1 MEELLD
7 YDGLIYS
14 IINKY
19 PKRFDRDDLYQV
31 GMIGLIDAYKHFDS
45 GQDTKF
51 STYAYYYILGEVNK
65 YIRGSSSLKVSKEL
79 IDLKKKIINVK
90 DVMTQKLGRVP
101 TDDEVALFLDIDID
115 TMRQAMEATEEVES
129 IDSGYDSY
137 KSFDENTSPEVLDLK
152 DEISKLPKNER
163 DLIYARYYNEMTQ
176 SETSNLL
183 GMSQVQV
190 SRNEA
195 KILTKLRARL

>member
-14 IINKY
+14 IINRY

-45 GQDTKF
+45 SQDTKF

-65 YIRGSSSLKVSKEL
+65 FIRGSSSLKVSKEL
-79 IDLKKKIINVK
+79 IELKKKIINVK

-101 TDDEVALFLDIDID
+101 SDDEVALFLDIDIN
-115 TMRQAMEATEEVES
+115 TMRQAMEATDEVAS
-129 IDSGYDSY
+129 IDEKGDAIR
-137 KSFDENTSPEVLDLK
+137 SFDDTSPEIMDLK

-195 KILTKLRARL
+195 KILTKLRTRL

>member
-7 YDGLIYS
+7 YEGLIYS

-19 PKRFDRDDLYQV
+19 PKRFDHDDLYQV

-45 GQDTKF
+45 SQDTKF

-79 IDLKKKIINVK
+79 IDLKKKIIEVK
-90 DVMTQKLGRVP
+90 DVMTQKLGRIP
-101 TDDEVALFLDIDID
+101 NDDEIALFLDVESNVIRD
-115 TMRQAMEATEEVES
+115 AMEATEEVSS
-129 IDSGYDSY
+129 IDEGFDNI
-137 KSFDENTSPEVLDLK
+137 KSFDDTSPEVLDLK
-152 DEISKLPKNER
+152 NEISKLPKNER
-163 DLIYARYYNEMTQ
+163 DLIYARYFNELTQ

-183 GMSQVQV
+183 GISQVQV

-195 KILTKLRARL
+195 KILMKLRTKL

>member
-14 IINKY
+14 IINRY

-45 GQDTKF
+45 SQDTKF

-65 YIRGSSSLKVSKEL
+65 FIRGSSSLKVSKEL
-79 IDLKKKIINVK
+79 IELKKKIINVK

-101 TDDEVALFLDIDID
+101 SDDEVALFLDIDIN
-115 TMRQAMEATEEVES
+115 TMRQAMEATDEVES
-129 IDSGYDSY
+129 IDEKDDAIR
-137 KSFDENTSPEVLDLK
+137 SFDDTSPEIMDLK

>member
-7 YDGLIYS
+7 YEGLIYS

-19 PKRFDRDDLYQV
+19 PKRFDHDDLYQV

-45 GQDTKF
+45 SQDTKF

-79 IDLKKKIINVK
+79 IDLKKKIIEVK

-101 TDDEVALFLDIDID
+101 NDDEIALFLDVESNVI
-115 TMRQAMEATEEVES
+115 REAMEATEEVTS
-129 IDSGYDSY
+129 IDEGMDSIT
-137 KSFDENTSPEVLDLK
+137 SFDDTSPEVLDLK
-152 DEISKLPKNER
+152 NEISKLPKNER
-163 DLIYARYYNEMTQ
+163 DLIYARYFNELTQ

-183 GMSQVQV
+183 GISQVQV

-195 KILTKLRARL
+195 KILMKLRTKL

>member
-14 IINKY
+14 IINRY

-45 GQDTKF
+45 SQDTKF

-65 YIRGSSSLKVSKEL
+65 FIRGSSSLKVSKEL
-79 IDLKKKIINVK
+79 IELKKKIINVK

-101 TDDEVALFLDIDID
+101 SDDEVALFLDIDIN
-115 TMRQAMEATEEVES
+115 TMRQAMEATDEVES
-129 IDSGYDSY
+129 IDEKGDAIR
-137 KSFDENTSPEVLDLK
+137 SFDDTSPEIMDLK

-176 SETSNLL
+176 IETSNLL

>member
-7 YDGLIYS
+7 YEGLVYS

-19 PKRFDRDDLYQV
+19 PRRFDRDDLYQV

-45 GQDTKF
+45 DQDTKF
-51 STYAYYYILGEVNK
+51 STYAYYYVLGEVNK

-79 IDLKKKIINVK
+79 IDLKKKIIEVR

-101 TDDEVALFLDIDID
+101 TDDEVALFLDVEIDVI
-115 TMRQAMEATEEVES
+115 RQAMEATEEVES
-129 IDSGYDSY
+129 IDNGYDNY
-137 KSFDENTSPEVLDLK
+137 KSFDDNTSPEVLDLK
-152 DEISKLPKNER
+152 DELSKLPKNER
-163 DLIYARYYNEMTQ
+163 DLIYARYFNELTQ

-183 GMSQVQV
+183 GISQVQV

-195 KILTKLRARL
+195 KILMKLRTRL

>member
-19 PKRFDRDDLYQV
+19 PKRFDHDDLYQV

-45 GQDTKF
+45 NQDTKF

-79 IDLKKKIINVK
+79 IDLKKKIIEVK

-101 TDDEVALFLDIDID
+101 NDDEIALFLDVETNVI
-115 TMRQAMEATEEVES
+115 REAMEATEEVSS
-129 IDSGYDSY
+129 IDEGFDNI
-137 KSFDENTSPEVLDLK
+137 KSFDDTSPEVLDLK
-152 DEISKLPKNER
+152 NEISKLPKNER
-163 DLIYARYYNEMTQ
+163 DLIYARYFNELTQ

-183 GMSQVQV
+183 GISQVQV

-195 KILTKLRARL
+195 KILMKLRTKL

>member
-14 IINKY
+14 IINRY

-45 GQDTKF
+45 SQDTKF

-65 YIRGSSSLKVSKEL
+65 FIRGSSSLKVSKEL
-79 IDLKKKIINVK
+79 IELKKKIINVK

-101 TDDEVALFLDIDID
+101 SDDEVALFLDIDIN
-115 TMRQAMEATEEVES
+115 TMRQAMEATDEVES
-129 IDSGYDSY
+129 IDEKGDAIR
-137 KSFDENTSPEVLDLK
+137 SFDDTSPEIMDLK